1 MLTARIR
8 KTFAPRPDSAGFT
21 LDLEFSATHGL
32 TVLFGPSGA
41 GKTLSLD
48 AVAGFVKP
56 DEGRILLE
64 DEILYDG
71 ATNVCLPPQ
80 KRNCGYVF
88 QNYALFP
95 HMTLRE
101 NLAFAAERRPR
112 LERHRRVT
120 EMLEKFHLTEAA
132 GRRPHEVSG
141 GQRQRCSIARALIG
155 EPKLLLLDEPATGLD
170 APLRAE
176 FYDALR
182 RVKEDFKTPMLL
194 VTHDL
199 AECFELAEE
208 MLIVHQGRIVQKGS
222 PRSILDEPANLEV
235 ARLLGA
241 FNLIDAEIRILDPG
255 RHTSRLRVGEFELE
269 GPYFPG
275 HLKGDRVTLCVRP
288 EQLSAAAR
296 EGKPGS
302 NQIRPNQI
310 PAELARVVERP
321 HGLRLEFTSPSL
333 SGGVRVNISRV
344 DYERLKETR
353 AWVVEFPSE
362 ALRVV

>member
-1 MLTARIR
+1 MLSARI
-8 KTFAPRPDSAGFT
+8 KKHFAPRADSTGFT
-21 LDLEFSATHGL
+21 LDVEFAATQGI

-41 GKTLSLD
+41 GKTLLLD

-56 DEGRILLE
+56 DEGRVMLD

-95 HMTLRE
+95 HMTVRE

-112 LERHRRVT
+112 LERHRRVVD
-120 EMLEKFHLTEAA
+120 MLEKFRLTEVA

-155 EPKLLLLDEPATGLD
+155 EPKMLLLDEPATGLD

-176 FYDALR
+176 LYDALR
-182 RVKEDFKTPMLL
+182 HVKEDFQTPMVL

-199 AECFELAEE
+199 AECFELAED
-208 MLIVHQGRIVQKGS
+208 MLIVHQGRVVQKGS
-222 PRSILDEPANLEV
+222 PRFVLDEPANLEV

-241 FNLIDAEIRILDPG
+241 FNLIEAEILTLDPG
-255 RHTSRLRVGEFELE
+255 RDVSRLRVGEFELN
-269 GPYFPG
+269 GPYFKG

-288 EQLSAAAR
+288 EQLTATAR
-296 EGKPGS
+296 EGKPG
-302 NQIRPNQI
+302 PNQI
-310 PAELARVVERP
+310 PAEFARVVERP
-321 HGLRLEFTSPSL
+321 HGLRLEFTSPAL
-333 SGGVRVNISRV
+333 ANGLRVNISRGE
-344 DYERLKETR
+344 YERLKETR
-353 AWVVEFPSE
+353 TWVVEFPSDT
-362 ALRVV
+362 LRVV

>member
-1 MLTARIR
+1 MLEARIR
-8 KTFAPRPDSAGFT
+8 KTFLPRPDSSGFT
-21 LDLEFSATHGL
+21 LDLEFSATHGV

-41 GKTLSLD
+41 GKTLVLD

-56 DEGRILLE
+56 EEGRILL
-64 DEILYDG
+64 DNDILYDG
-71 ATNVCLPPQ
+71 ATQVFLAPQ

-95 HMTLRE
+95 NMTLRQ
-101 NLAFAAERRPR
+101 NLEFAAERRPR

-120 EMLEKFHLTEAA
+120 EMLEKFRLTEAA

-176 FYDALR
+176 LYEALR
-182 RVKEDFKTPMLL
+182 RVKEDFRTPMLL

-208 MLIVHQGRIVQKGS
+208 MLIVHQGRIVQKGT
-222 PRSILDEPANLEV
+222 PRFILDEPANLEV

-241 FNLIDAEIRILDPG
+241 FNLLDAEIRVLDPG
-255 RHTSRLRVGEFELE
+255 RDTSRLRLGEFELE

-296 EGKPGS
+296 EAKPG
-302 NQIRPNQI
+302 PNQI

-321 HGLRLEFTSPSL
+321 HGLRLEFTSPAL
-333 SGGVRVNISRV
+333 SGGVRVNVSRG

-353 AWVVEFPSE
+353 AWVVEFPAE

>member
-1 MLTARIR
+1 MLSARIR

-21 LDLEFSATHGL
+21 LEVEFAAAQGV

-41 GKTLSLD
+41 GKTLMLD

-56 DEGRILLE
+56 DEGRVMLD

-71 ATNVCLPPQ
+71 ATKVCLRPQ

-112 LERHRRVT
+112 LERHRRVAD
-120 EMLEKFHLTEAA
+120 MLEKFRLTEVA

-155 EPKLLLLDEPATGLD
+155 EPKMLLLDEPATGLD

-176 FYDALR
+176 LYDALR

-199 AECFELAEE
+199 AECFELAED
-208 MLIVHQGRIVQKGS
+208 MLIVHQGRVVQKGM
-222 PRSILDEPANLEV
+222 PRVILDEPANLEV

-241 FNLIDAEIRILDPG
+241 FNLIDAEILTLDPG
-255 RHTSRLRVGEFELE
+255 RDVSRLRVGEFELS
-269 GPYFPG
+269 GPYFKG

-288 EQLSAAAR
+288 EQLIATAR
-296 EGKPGS
+296 EGKPG
-302 NQIRPNQI
+302 PNQI
-310 PAELARVVERP
+310 PVELARVVERP
-321 HGLRLEFTSPSL
+321 HGLRLEFTRRELL
-333 SGGVRVNISRV
+333 SVVRVTISRGE
-344 DYERLKETR
+344 YERLKGTG
-353 AWVVEFPSE
+353 AWVVEFPSD